1 MPKRQA
7 PEVNA
12 GSMADIAFLLLIFF
26 LVTSEMSKEAGKFQ
40 LLPEKTDE
48 KQEITDKVKERNVIE
63 VLVNDDNKVLFE
75 AKLVNIEEIPSLV
88 KEMILNA
95 ADKEDWPE
103 SRPVSMEEV
112 TSIVAKNKKALENAS
127 EAKAKSAEKKLRK
140 SELRVKALEIF
151 GEDFK
156 KSSHVVNMQATQ
168 GASYETY
175 IALKDK
181 LDQAYTSLRDDLAKR
196 KLGRGWE
203 DLTLEEKAM
212 LKMVY
217 KENISESPVVQ

>member
-26 LVTSEMSKEAGKFQ
+26 LVTSEMSKEAGMFQ

-48 KQEITDKVKERNVIE
+48 KQEVTDKVKERNVIE
-63 VLVNDDNKVLFE
+63 VLVNNDDKILFE
-75 AKLVNIEEIPSLV
+75 AKLVKIEEVPSLV

-103 SRPVSMEEV
+103 HRDVTMEEV
-112 TSIVAKNKKALENAS
+112 TSIVAKNKKSLEEAS
-127 EAKAKSAEKKLRK
+127 EAKMKSAERKLRK

-168 GASYETY
+168 GASYDTY

-181 LDQAYTSLRDDLAKR
+181 LKQAYTSLRDDLAKR
-196 KLGRGWE
+196 KLGRGWD
-203 DLTLEEKAM
+203 DLSLEEKEM

-217 KENISESPVVQ
+217 KENISESPVLQ

>member
-26 LVTSEMSKEAGKFQ
+26 LVTSEMSKEAGMFQ

-75 AKLVNIEEIPSLV
+75 AKLVKIEEIPSLV

-103 SRPVSMEEV
+103 NRPVSMEEV
-112 TSIVAKNKKALENAS
+112 TAIVAKNKKSLEEAS
-127 EAKAKSAEKKLRK
+127 EAKMKSAERKLRK

-181 LDQAYTSLRDDLAKR
+181 LKQAYTSLRDDLAKR
-196 KLGRGWE
+196 KLGRGWD
-203 DLTLEEKAM
+203 DLSLEEKEM

-217 KENISESPVVQ
+217 KENISEAPVLQ